1 MVPFLQWDRH
11 PWSKFPTESQSCS
24 HLLLGICIRRRK
36 KPSWKQLHLLCLCN
50 VAYYKVGMTLY
61 ACKVLGMLIVIDTTL
76 SLMCCIHVCAV
87 SCCCFVCC
95 CLLFVSLSVCLF
107 WPVRK
112 VSRVSSIIPSSWNK
126 VFSSSKMSPRKV
138 GILRCFSPL
147 SPFSPTLSL
156 VGLGPTWHRY
166 FCQFHKEENGTR
178 GKTRQMKFTPV
189 GHHGSVRRSIW
200 IWK

>member
-1 MVPFLQWDRH
+1 
-11 PWSKFPTESQSCS
+11 
-24 HLLLGICIRRRK
+24 
-36 KPSWKQLHLLCLCN
+36 
-50 VAYYKVGMTLY
+50 
-61 ACKVLGMLIVIDTTL
+61 MLIVIDTTL

-87 SCCCFVCC
+87 SCCCFVCCC

-147 SPFSPTLSL
+147 SPFSPHSLASWAGTDLASLLLSVPQGRERHTRKDTTNEVHTSRPSRLRKTLNMNLKIAFSSSPVL
-156 VGLGPTWHRY
+156 PLRLRVLTVLHFLQG
-166 FCQFHKEENGTR
+166 HK
-178 GKTRQMKFTPV
+178 
-189 GHHGSVRRSIW
+189 
-200 IWK
+200 